1 MTKQKRDELFE
12 EYSRKELEWMRH
24 EQEAC
29 RKGDHQEAASCHAY
43 RWECLRAAQRLL
55 EA

>member
-1 MTKQKRDELFE
+1 MTPRQEKLFDELMARE
-12 EYSRKELEWMRH
+12 SEWMRH